1 MIGYGIEDAPFQC
14 NWDSVTA
21 LCRADAR
28 FRRMV
33 SLRRIHEDRLLANAA
48 KPLQRTVIILDGRL
62 HVEAFESEPA
72 GNKTERRKLFALPF
86 EDGTVLSPSLFAD
99 WSTYNVKAIMP
110 TIVCYL
116 LADLEYIGQ
125 NWSDVLEALLRSQIS
140 VQQQMYDEQLEA
152 YEPVRTRLARLL
164 MRESLAGQVP
174 IAMSHKAIAERL
186 GTYRETVSNQ
196 LARLKNAGIIDYG
209 YRAIEVQDAE
219 RLGLMTF
226 TCEPLV

>member
-14 NWDSVTA
+14 NWDSVTD
-21 LCRADAR
+21 LCSADPR
-28 FRRMV
+28 FRRIV
-33 SLRRIHEDRLLANAA
+33 SLRRIHEDRLLASAE
-48 KPLQRTVIILDGRL
+48 KPLQRTVIVLNGRL
-62 HVEAFESEPA
+62 HVEAFESKTPDS
-72 GNKTERRKLFALPF
+72 KTERRKLFALPF

-99 WSTYNVKAIMP
+99 WSAYDVKAVTP

-164 MRESLAGQVP
+164 MRESRAGQAP

-186 GTYRETVSNQ
+186 DTERETVSNQ

-209 YRAIEVQDAE
+209 YRAIEVRNAE
-219 RLGLMTF
+219 RLGSMTF
-226 TCEPLV
+226 TCEPLA